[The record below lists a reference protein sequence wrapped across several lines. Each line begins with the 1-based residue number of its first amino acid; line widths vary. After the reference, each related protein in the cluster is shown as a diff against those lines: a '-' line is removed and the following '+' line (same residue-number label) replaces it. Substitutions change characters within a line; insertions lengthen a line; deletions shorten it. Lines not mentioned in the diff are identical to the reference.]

1 MFEQT
6 PAYLQ
11 MPEQSYF
18 CHEQWFELGK
28 IEKVI
33 ETKSIRIVIKGIQ
46 LINSYGR
53 VRNVYEDGTYI
64 DIHDG
69 KQENN
74 TSNAIDTGV

>member
-1 MFEQT
+1 MLEQT
-6 PAYLQ
+6 PFDMQLNA
-11 MPEQSYF
+11 QSYY
-18 CHEQWFELGK
+18 CHEQWFELAK

-33 ETKSIRIVIKGIQ
+33 ETKNIRIVIKGIQ

-53 VRNVYEDGTYI
+53 VRNVYEDGTYT

-74 TSNAIDTGV
+74 PSNAIDTGV